1 MSPVVGF
8 NGQKLENSHYK
19 LVQRNKIS
27 YIQRINGK
35 YYNDSTNKKSQQR
48 NRNYKR
54 QPYGKKNPI
63 IKMKNVLDES
73 TANLRMHKKESVN
86 LKLEQ

>member
-1 MSPVVGF
+1 MSPVVEF
-8 NGQKLENSHYK
+8 SRQKRESSHYK

-35 YYNDSTNKKSQQR
+35 YYNDSTNKESQQR

-54 QPYGKKNPI
+54 HPYGKKNTI
-63 IKMKNVLDES
+63 TKMKNVLDES